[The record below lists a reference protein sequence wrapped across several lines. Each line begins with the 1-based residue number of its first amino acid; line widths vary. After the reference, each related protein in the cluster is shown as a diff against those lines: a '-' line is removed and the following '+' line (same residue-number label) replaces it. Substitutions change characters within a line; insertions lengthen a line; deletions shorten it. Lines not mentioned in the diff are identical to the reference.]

1 MNQTAAIALGLAYIV
16 GLLMA
21 SFSWGG
27 YSLLALGVGMAIMT
41 TIWQYKLR
49 GRLIKP
55 NSPTTTNRRQR
66 QRRQR
71 TSDPDRLTVPRPPIP
86 RSLWL
91 VAGLIGFL
99 ATLYF
104 QLQTPQPG
112 PHDISRLIVSGG
124 NAENLVITVWG
135 RVISSPRVT
144 RSGNV
149 QFWLQANLVNQITS
163 NDQNSPVQV
172 NKTVTGKLYVT
183 VPILQATGLQG
194 NETVSVTGTL
204 YAPKSPL
211 NPGSFDFKAYFARQ
225 GGFAGMYGRHLSI
238 NTTPRWGLSR
248 VRQRIVR
255 AKVQGLDVTKGTL
268 LSAMV
273 LGRRAVDISPEISD
287 RFVRV
292 GLAHTLAASGFH
304 VSLLL
309 GVVLALTARW
319 SPKLRLVFGATI
331 LLLYVGLTGGSAS
344 VLRAALMGLAAL
356 VGVVMKRQVRPLA
369 VLLAVAV
376 FLLLWNP
383 LLIQDLG
390 FQFSFLATL
399 GLLVTVPPL
408 MRSLQWLP
416 PVIASCIAVPIAA
429 TVWILPL
436 QIYVFNL
443 VSPFSIFVNIL
454 VVPFITVITLGGMLT
469 ASVAIISPWAAA
481 ALATA
486 LYYPLEGLIYIVEFF
501 NDLPGNSIAV
511 GSLYMAQLIGLYT
524 INILLCLL
532 PILLPEKVGKTDQ
545 KKKTRNHSR
554 FYAVIA
560 GILMAI
566 AIITLPMAYAQF
578 TQFRVTVLATAEKPI
593 LVVEDRDRVLLVNA
607 GDERTVK
614 FTLLPF
620 LLRQGIN
627 QIDWAILTH
636 PQLGLT
642 IGLPDILDTL
652 PIQKFYDTPA
662 SKNAYQ
668 VSAQAIQN
676 KIVTAQGEYLTLP
689 VQQNLD
695 LGETQVT
702 LINAEVPLVEFI
714 MSDRRWLLMGN
725 IPKEQQSQLL
735 QQHDL
740 SPVDVL
746 WWLGN
751 DLNYQLLDTLKP
763 QVAIA
768 STDTLSPETSQMLE
782 NLNIQLFWT
791 GRDGALHW
799 TPQQGFSPT
808 ITADQTVDSFF

>member
-21 SFSWGG
+21 NFTWGG
-27 YSLLALGVGMAIMT
+27 YFLLGVGIAMAILT

-49 GRLIKP
+49 RRL
-55 NSPTTTNRRQR
+55 SDQLTSTTNRSLRQAR
-66 QRRQR
+66 QKK
-71 TSDPDRLTVPRPPIP
+71 SDPDRRSIPRPPIP
-86 RSLWL
+86 RTLWL
-91 VAGLIGFL
+91 LAGLIGFL

-112 PHDISRLIVSGG
+112 PNDISRLIVSGG
-124 NAENLVITVWG
+124 NAENLVMTVWG

-204 YAPKSPL
+204 YAPKPPL
-211 NPGSFDFKAYFARQ
+211 NPGSFDFKAYLARQ

-238 NTTPRWGLSR
+238 NTTPSWGLSR

-255 AKVQGLDVTKGTL
+255 AQVQGLDVTKGTL

-319 SPKLRLVFGATI
+319 SPKLRFVFGAII

-356 VGVVMKRQVRPLA
+356 VGFVMNRQVRPLA

-429 TVWILPL
+429 AIWILPL

-454 VVPFITVITLGGMLT
+454 AVPFITVITLGGMLT
-469 ASVAIISPWAAA
+469 AVVALIWPWAASV
-481 ALATA
+481 LVSG
-486 LYYPLEGLIYIVEFF
+486 LYYPLQGLIYIVEFF
-501 NDLPGNSIAV
+501 NNLPGNSIAV
-511 GSLYMAQLIGLYT
+511 GTLSLAQLIGLYS
-524 INILLCLL
+524 INIWLCLS
-532 PILLPEKVGKTDQ
+532 PIIRPAKASQTDHN
-545 KKKTRNHSR
+545 KRTRINAR
-554 FYAVIA
+554 FYQVLA

-614 FTLLPF
+614 FTVLPF

-642 IGLPDILDTL
+642 IGFPHILDTL

-695 LGETQVT
+695 LGETQVK
-702 LINAEVPLVEFI
+702 LINPDVPLVEFI

-740 SPVDVL
+740 SAVDVL

-751 DLNYQLLDTLKP
+751 DLDSQLLDTLKP

-768 STDTLSPETSQMLE
+768 TTHTLSPETSQMLE